1 MEAVKSN
8 IRVPGDSPLTGLHM
22 VIFLLCPHMAKT
34 GDFSVS
40 LLIRALIPF
49 MRALASWSNYLPRAP
64 TPNTIIFG
72 MGVSTYEF
80 GRRNKHS
87 VQSSGVH
94 LIIMY

>member
-1 MEAVKSN
+1 MEAAKSK
-8 IRVPGDSPLTGLHM
+8 IRVPGDSPLTGLRM
-22 VIFLLCPHMAKT
+22 VILLCPHMAET

-40 LLIRALIPF
+40 LLIRALIAF
-49 MRALASWSNYLPRAP
+49 MRPLASWSNYLPRAP
-64 TPNTIIFG
+64 TPNTIILG

-87 VQSSGVH
+87 VQSGGVH